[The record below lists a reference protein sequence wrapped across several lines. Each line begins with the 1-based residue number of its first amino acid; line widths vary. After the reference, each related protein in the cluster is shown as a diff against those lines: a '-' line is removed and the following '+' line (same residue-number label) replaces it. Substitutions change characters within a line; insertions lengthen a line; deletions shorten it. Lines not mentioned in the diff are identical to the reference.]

1 MTHAGVAIRLTL
13 RGPLTTPT
21 SAETCRAIRNA
32 LDSGEHL
39 VLDCFEA
46 TEIDVSFLQIFLAAQ
61 RFAERTN
68 KTIALASSVQGA
80 LAEALRSCGF
90 APAEGTTSLAGV
102 VGPHAS

>member
-1 MTHAGVAIRLTL
+1 MTPAGVAIRLTL

-21 SAETCRAIRNA
+21 SAQTCRAIREA

-46 TEIDVSFLQIFLAAQ
+46 TEIDFSFLQIFVAAQ
-61 RFAERTN
+61 RFAERVN
-68 KTIALASSVQGA
+68 KTIGLASPAQGA
-80 LAEALRSCGF
+80 LADALRSCGF
-90 APAEGTTSLAGV
+90 APAERTTSLAGI